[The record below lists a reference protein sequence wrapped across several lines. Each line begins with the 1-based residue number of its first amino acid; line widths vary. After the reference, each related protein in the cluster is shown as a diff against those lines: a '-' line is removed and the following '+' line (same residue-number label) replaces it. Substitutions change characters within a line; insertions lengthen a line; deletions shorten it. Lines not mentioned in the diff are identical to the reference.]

1 MLQRSVDLQVG
12 PDAAP
17 VMEDVPVAPERSGAE
32 TLWFNIS
39 YERVRWLMTGIEPV
53 LISNRAGVVVCLVQQ
68 LL

>member
-1 MLQRSVDLQVG
+1 
-12 PDAAP
+12 
-17 VMEDVPVAPERSGAE
+17 MEDVPVAPERSGAE